1 MQVTIRSHY
10 VPAERTLN
18 QAIQEKMK
26 VLKEFYVVD
35 RNNEKQ
41 IKQRL
46 IDAVNAE
53 PTKDFDIVLDRV
65 AQTLIKEKLDSVR

>member
-1 MQVTIRSHY
+1 MIHSQH
-10 VPAERTLN
+10 VPAKRTLN

-26 VLKEFYVVD
+26 VLKEFYVVNGD
-35 RNNEKQ
+35 NEDK

-46 IDAVNAE
+46 INAVNAE